1 MTAQA
6 PRRIDTLVRNATI
19 ITMDRER
26 RVLLDGSL
34 AIDKG
39 RIVAVGPS
47 REIDPAYTASV
58 EIDGRNFIITPG
70 FINGHVHITGDP
82 LTRGFMPD
90 TIDYRDPD
98 TFAKWVMPRFLTQTA
113 EDERISAQL
122 AAFEML
128 RCGITCFLEAG
139 TIRYLDAVADGLAE
153 MKIRARIGLW
163 TEGRAFDPTQDPI
176 AASDDA
182 IAAMERAVEAY
193 PVSSDSRIAAWPI
206 LVGHNCNTD
215 AVWHAAKALAD
226 ARGLG
231 FAAHMSPYA
240 SDTDWYLAN
249 VGRRPI
255 EHLAD
260 LGMLGGNLVLTHVT
274 HLDDAEFELI
284 VESGTHVAYCPL
296 AALKGGF
303 MASKKGRYPEFVARG
318 TNLLIGSD
326 GYDCDIMRLLPMASG
341 TFKDARGDVSVFPAH
356 MMLET
361 ITVNAARALG
371 MADEIGSLEPGKRA
385 DFVCHDAN
393 RPELRPLLNPVN
405 QLVWSAVGRGVHS
418 LWIEGERVIDGYR
431 STVIDEAAL
440 LRRAQD
446 AGAALVE
453 RAGLPLLSPWPIV
466 R

>member
-1 MTAQA
+1 MIAS
-6 PRRIDTLVRNATI
+6 PRHIDTLVRNATI

-34 AIDKG
+34 AIDQG
-39 RIVAVGPS
+39 RIVAVGSS
-47 REIDPAYTASV
+47 REIDPAFTAGEV
-58 EIDGRNFIITPG
+58 IDGRDFVITPG

-90 TIDYRDPD
+90 TTDYRVADI
-98 TFAKWVMPRFLTQTA
+98 FANWVMPRFLAQTE

-122 AAFEML
+122 AVFEML

-139 TIRYLDAVADGLAE
+139 TIRYIDAVADALAE
-153 MKIRARIGLW
+153 MRIRARIGLW
-163 TEGRAFDPTQDPI
+163 TEGRSFDPDADPV
-176 AASDDA
+176 AASDSA
-182 IAAMERAVEAY
+182 IAAMERTVDAY
-193 PVSSDSRIAAWPI
+193 PISPDRRFAAWPV

-215 AVWHAAKALAD
+215 AVWHAAKTIAD
-226 ARGLG
+226 ERGLG
-231 FAAHMSPYA
+231 LAAHMSPYA
-240 SDTDWYLAN
+240 ADTDWYLAN

-255 EHLAD
+255 EHLAH
-260 LGMLGGNLVLTHVT
+260 LGVLGDNLVLTHLT
-274 HLDDAEFELI
+274 HLADAEFELL

-296 AALKGGF
+296 AALKGAF
-303 MASKKGRYPEFVARG
+303 MASSKGRYPELVERG
-318 TNLLIGSD
+318 ANLIIGTD

-341 TFKDARGDVSVFPAH
+341 TFKDARGDVGLFPAH
-356 MMLET
+356 RMLEA

-405 QLVWSAVGRGVHS
+405 QLVWSADGRGVHS
-418 LWIEGERVIDGYR
+418 VWIEGERVIDNYR
-431 STVIDEAAL
+431 STFIDEAAL

-453 RAGLPLLSPWPIV
+453 RAGLPLLSPWPLI

>member
-1 MTAQA
+1 MT
-6 PRRIDTLVRNATI
+6 PRPIDTLVRNATI

-34 AIDKG
+34 AIDQG
-39 RIVAVGPS
+39 RIVAVGSS
-47 REIDPAYTASV
+47 REVDPGFTAR
-58 EIDGRNFIITPG
+58 EIIDGRGFVITPG
-70 FINGHVHITGDP
+70 FINGHVHVTGDP

-90 TIDYRDPD
+90 TTDYRVADI
-98 TFAKWVMPRFLTQTA
+98 FAKWVMPRFLAQTE

-139 TIRYLDAVADGLAE
+139 TIRHIDAVADGLAE
-153 MKIRARIGLW
+153 MKLRARIGLW
-163 TEGRAFDPTQDPI
+163 TEGRSFDPDADPI
-176 AASDDA
+176 AASDSA
-182 IAAMERAVEAY
+182 IAAMERTVNAY
-193 PVSSDSRIAAWPI
+193 PVAPDRRIAAWPV

-215 AVWHAAKALAD
+215 AVWRAAKAIAD
-226 ARGLG
+226 ERGLG
-231 FAAHMSPYA
+231 LAAHMSPYA
-240 SDTDWYLAN
+240 SDTEWYLAN

-255 EHLAD
+255 EHLAQ
-260 LGMLGGNLVLTHVT
+260 LGVLGDNLVLTHLT
-274 HLDDAEFELI
+274 YLADAEFKLL
-284 VESGTHVAYCPL
+284 VDSGAHVAYCPL
-296 AALKGGF
+296 AALKGAFGV
-303 MASKKGRYPEFVARG
+303 AGEARHPELVARG
-318 TNLLIGSD
+318 VNLILGTD
-326 GYDCDIMRLLPMASG
+326 GYDCDIMRLMPMASA
-341 TFKDARGDVSVFPAH
+341 TFKDARGDVTLFPAH
-356 MMLET
+356 IMLEA

-405 QLVWSAVGRGVHS
+405 QLVWSADGRGVHS
-418 LWIEGERVIDGYR
+418 VWIEGERVIDAYR
-431 STVIDEAAL
+431 ATFIDEAAL

-453 RAGLPLLSPWPIV
+453 RAGLPLQSPWPLI